1 MSGTR
6 RTLSKSY
13 GTTAIASSPW
23 IVVSVGVVV
32 MVVLLAVALGTY
44 RGRGPAFDAQPGPPL
59 PTVGLAE
66 PVPSA
71 TSPTAT
77 RSPRATAAPSGRATA
92 RPTPTRSTPDRS
104 SGPPSPTPSG
114 SDDAALVAPPPS
126 PSASPLAGRYRVVE
140 SYADGFVGEVLVSNT
155 SSAGRDWTARLTFPG
170 ARLGSAWIEGAPQG
184 TARRIDDGF
193 TYHSGDD
200 LPAGASATLRFY
212 VEGTQSRPTSCT
224 VDGGAC
230 RL

>member
-6 RTLSKSY
+6 RTSSKSY

-23 IVVSVGVVV
+23 IVVSVGVAV
-32 MVVLLAVALGTY
+32 MVVLLAIALGTY

-59 PTVGLAE
+59 PTVGLADPE
-66 PVPSA
+66 PSA

-77 RSPRATAAPSGRATA
+77 RSPRAPATSSGRSTV
-92 RPTPTRSTPDRS
+92 RPTPTRSTPARS
-104 SGPPSPTPSG
+104 SAPPSPTPSG
-114 SDDAALVAPPPS
+114 SEETSLVAPPS
-126 PSASPLAGRYRVVE
+126 SSASALTGRYRVVE
-140 SYADGFVGEVLVSNT
+140 SYADGFVGEVLVSNA
-155 SSAGRDWTARLTFPG
+155 SSTGRGWTARLTFPG

-184 TARRIDDGF
+184 TAQRIDDGF
-193 TYHSGDD
+193 TYRSGGD
-200 LPAGASATLRFY
+200 LPGGASATLRFY
-212 VEGTQSRPTSCT
+212 VQGTQSRPASCT